1 MPFGCQDG
9 MNKPL
14 TFVCRAY
21 HSLINFTML
30 SSIGSMICK
39 VKKFPQSIA
48 PTQLN
53 PVFDPVGKIL

>member
-1 MPFGCQDG
+1 MPFGCEDG

-14 TFVCRAY
+14 TFVYRAY

-39 VKKFPQSIA
+39 VKIPQSTATHTIK
-48 PTQLN
+48 PC
-53 PVFDPVGKIL
+53 FDLVGKIL